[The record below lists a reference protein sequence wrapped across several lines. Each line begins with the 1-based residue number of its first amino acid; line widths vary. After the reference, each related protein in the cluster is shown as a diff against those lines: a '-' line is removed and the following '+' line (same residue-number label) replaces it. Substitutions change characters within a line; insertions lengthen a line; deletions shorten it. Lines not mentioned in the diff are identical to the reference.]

1 MEDTRLSALLSL
13 KLSAL
18 HHVFAGQRIYVRG
31 ILYSERLDELV
42 HRRRDA
48 RHENGRVILYADNM
62 TGSLKTAIE
71 TCSARRAAQA
81 AYNES
86 YNITPKSVTRPIES
100 PLIKRGE
107 KLENVERKSKGEIA
121 EIVEELRREMLACA
135 DRLDFERAAVLR
147 DQIKYIRDKCAK

>member
-1 MEDTRLSALLSL
+1 
-13 KLSAL
+13 
-18 HHVFAGQRIYVRG
+18 
-31 ILYSERLDELV
+31 
-42 HRRRDA
+42 
-48 RHENGRVILYADNM
+48 M

-71 TCSARRAAQA
+71 TCSARCAAQA

-86 YNITPKSVTRPIES
+86 HNITPKSVTRPIES

-121 EIVEELRREMLACA
+121 EIVKELRREMLACA

>member
-1 MEDTRLSALLSL
+1 MFRP
-13 KLSAL
+13 
-18 HHVFAGQRIYVRG
+18 
-31 ILYSERLDELV
+31 
-42 HRRRDA
+42 
-48 RHENGRVILYADNM
+48 
-62 TGSLKTAIE
+62 
-71 TCSARRAAQA
+71 ARRAGGIQRIAQ
-81 AYNES
+81 YNA
-86 YNITPKSVTRPIES
+86 KSVTRPIES